1 MDLSN
6 TLNMADGQDVDD
18 LPFELTVTDH
28 QNLAQGDEKFQ
39 PHTWDE
45 LKEIIGISYFDHL
58 FRVPY

>member
-1 MDLSN
+1 
-6 TLNMADGQDVDD
+6 MADGQDVDD